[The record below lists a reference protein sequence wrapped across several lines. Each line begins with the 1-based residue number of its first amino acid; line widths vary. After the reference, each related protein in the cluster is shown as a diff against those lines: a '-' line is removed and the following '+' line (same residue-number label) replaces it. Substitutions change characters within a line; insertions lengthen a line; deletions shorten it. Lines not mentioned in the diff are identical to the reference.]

1 MKAPREPDAPIA
13 KPRTLPATRT
23 KEWHARLAAE
33 YAENPLS
40 RSPDSFALFR
50 IIGNDLPP
58 RHQSGQTQQNLRFIL
73 DHEPTLPGCTKHWI
87 VNRIVDTATH
97 AEVVGLLEE
106 RGASYWDIPFNLSE
120 YRKIP
125 FNLSVLPASRIE
137 RWVRVALLTRANRDR
152 VRLAIRAAQN
162 NYVMHNNGARNRAL
176 EEGRKIAKWILPF
189 DGNCYFTASAWAAV
203 RSAVEQEPWLK
214 YFAVP
219 MARVL
224 KNADLLKDD
233 FRPPPTEEPQLLFR
247 CDAKESFN
255 PLFPYGRRPK
265 VELFW
270 TLGIPGPWDKWTDGW
285 WDPPRRPQAEEA
297 FQFGRAA
304 WVARLFSGHTALET
318 ASEKGPSQ
326 RGVARRAATLQMLR
340 DLDKKAAAMND
351 PDGPHPA
358 HKEPIGLAKWLT

>member
-1 MKAPREPDAPIA
+1 MNAPRTPKAPPHPDRPAN
-13 KPRTLPATRT
+13 RTDEL
-23 KEWHARLAAE
+23 HARLATQ

-58 RHQSGQTQQNLRFIL
+58 RHQSGQTLQNLRFIL
-73 DHEPTLPGCTKHWI
+73 DHEPAFPDCTKHWI
-87 VNRIVDTATH
+87 LNRIVDPATH
-97 AEVVGLLEE
+97 SRIVGLLEA
-106 RGASYWDIPFNLSE
+106 RGASFWDIPFKLSE
-120 YRKIP
+120 YKRIP
-125 FNLSVLPASRIE
+125 LDLSILPTSLIKRLL
-137 RWVRVALLTRANRDR
+137 RLALLTRANRDR
-152 VRLAIRAAQN
+152 LRLALRAAQN
-162 NYVMHNNGARNRAL
+162 NYVMHNNGARNHAL

-189 DGNCYFTASAWAAV
+189 DGNCYFTESAWAAT
-203 RSAVEQEPWLK
+203 RSAVQREPWLK

-219 MARVL
+219 MARVV
-224 KNADLLKDD
+224 KNEDLLNND

-285 WDPPRRPQAEEA
+285 WDPPRRPLSEEA
-297 FQFGRAA
+297 FQFGRAG

-318 ASEKGPSQ
+318 AGKKGPSQ
-326 RGVARRAATLQMLR
+326 RGIARRAATLQMLR
-340 DLDKKAAAMND
+340 ELDAKARALDA
-351 PDGPHPA
+351 PEGTTSA
-358 HKEPIGLAKWLT
+358 EKRTGGLATWLR